1 MEPQEKEP
9 YEKPEIYTE
18 LISSET
24 LRTQCS
30 PSVHIAPSFSTKY
43 KCNACTSV
51 VPSVY

>member
-30 PSVHIAPSFSTKY
+30 PSVNIAPNY
-43 KCNACTSV
+43 IPVMKCNACTSE